1 MNGLMNVSEA
11 QTMSSREIAEL
22 TGKEHDNVRRDILK
36 MAQELSLNF
45 EEKVLPSNG
54 GRPSKVFLLDKENTL
69 ILISGYSIKMR
80 AAIIRRW
87 QELESQ
93 ASKPSLPVP
102 KTMGSVKVTTTLVLL
117 CGSGRCSMRY
127 TQMSLASRLTG
138 RCRRIM
144 RTSLGLV

>member
-1 MNGLMNVSEA
+1 MNALISVSEA

-102 KTMGSVKVTTTLVLL
+102 QTMGGGFKVG
-117 CGSGRCSMRY
+117 C
-127 TQMSLASRLTG
+127 
-138 RCRRIM
+138 
-144 RTSLGLV
+144 GLVGGERTTCA

>member
-54 GRPSKVFLLDKENTL
+54 GR
-69 ILISGYSIKMR
+69 R
-80 AAIIRRW
+80 
-87 QELESQ
+87 
-93 ASKPSLPVP
+93 
-102 KTMGSVKVTTTLVLL
+102 
-117 CGSGRCSMRY
+117 
-127 TQMSLASRLTG
+127 
-138 RCRRIM
+138 
-144 RTSLGLV
+144 